1 MEWQYPGWIW
11 EEHSG
16 GSVEDRLEE
25 ARLNAGYSCNRQ
37 KPGKK
42 GLENADLGRQD
53 AAKVSL

>member
-1 MEWQYPGWIW
+1 M
-11 EEHSG
+11 
-16 GSVEDRLEE
+16 EDRLEE

-53 AAKVSL
+53 AARVSV